1 MYTIKA
7 DSGLLYDPLQNDYA
21 LESAKLTVEANKSAV
36 LEITVPVLNPAY
48 SRLKRLTDFNMRIRT
63 KRKSFGAEFCT
74 KRAIFYLK
82 RTIL

>member
-48 SRLKRLTDFNMRIRT
+48 SRLKRLTDFIYAYQDEEEIFRGRIF
-63 KRKSFGAEFCT
+63 S
-74 KRAIFYLK
+74 
-82 RTIL
+82 